1 MSMDFQY
8 FSSAFYCIARLQK
21 VQFKF
26 SCYLNILC
34 PEIRQKKKEQENQIL
49 KTFCSIKNKSSAFLS
64 SVGS

>member
-1 MSMDFQY
+1 MDFQY

-26 SCYLNILC
+26 FCYLNILC

-49 KTFCSIKNKSSAFLS
+49 KTFNSMKNKSSAFLS
-64 SVGS
+64 CVGS